1 MMERKTLYMI
11 DGIIITA
18 TLFGLLGIFSYAQ
31 PMLIAPLDEHSTKE
45 TSVIFEFERAEVIL
59 LDDNLQFSSP
69 EEIFAEDKFIIRL
82 ESGVYYWKARGAVD
96 SDVRI
101 LTIASE
107 VELMIRAN
115 GDKYELVNGGNV
127 PLDVEIY
134 DGDELIG
141 RTILGREDKREVE
154 GNKFVGRERD

>member
-1 MMERKTLYMI
+1 MKRKTLYLI
-11 DGIIITA
+11 DGIIIIA
-18 TLFGLLGIFSYAQ
+18 TLVGLLGIFSYAQ
-31 PMLIAPLDEHSTKE
+31 PMLIAPLDEHSTTE
-45 TSVIFEFERAEVIL
+45 TSVLFEFERAEVIL

-69 EEIFAEDKFIIRL
+69 EEIFAEDRFVIRL
-82 ESGVYYWKARGAVD
+82 EPGIYYWKARGAVD
-96 SDVRI
+96 SDVRT

-134 DGDELIG
+134 DGDKLIG
-141 RTILGREDKREVE
+141 RTTLGSDEKQKAE
-154 GNKFVGRERD
+154 GNKFVGRERE